1 MASRNWLDPDIVS
14 YIEAHATRPDEVLRA
29 LHDETTAALGSASG
43 MQVSAVEGA
52 LLALLTGLVG
62 ASYAVEVGTFTGYS
76 SICIARA
83 LRPGGRLLCCDVSEE
98 YTAYA
103 RRAWAAAGLE
113 DRIELRIG
121 PAIDT
126 LRSLSAEP
134 EIDLA
139 FIDADKVGYRSYYD
153 ELLPRMRPGG
163 LMLADNTL
171 WSAKVLDETVTDDDT
186 VALRAFNDAIASDP
200 RVESFILPIRDGLT
214 LIRVNETPQ

>member
-1 MASRNWLDPDIVS
+1 MASRDWLDPDIVS
-14 YIEAHATRPDEVLRA
+14 YIEAHATPPDEVLRA
-29 LHDETTAALGSASG
+29 LHDETTAALESASR
-43 MQVSAVEGA
+43 MQVSADEGA
-52 LLALLTGLVG
+52 LLGLLTGLVG

-126 LRSLSAEP
+126 LKTLATEP

-186 VALRAFNDAIASDP
+186 VALRAFNDAIAADP

-214 LIRVNETPQ
+214 LIRVR